1 MPNLSQLKRERML
14 AFLQKIK
21 DEHRDDDDMLIALG
35 EIESELTS
43 KKYGLV
49 WEQHEEAVDVMMR
62 DNVPVFTE
70 VPEREITAAPGQGYN
85 FILEGDNLHSLR
97 LLEKTHKGKIDIIYI
112 DPPYNRGGN
121 DFRYEDTFVEKQDG
135 FRHSKWLSFMESR
148 LRIAWQLLKS
158 DGVIFIS
165 IDDFE
170 MGALR
175 MLCDDVFGEAFF
187 LCNIVWQKRY
197 SRENREAIGDAHEY
211 ILVYA
216 KDKLK
221 FKENRHLVPMSEE
234 QAKVYKNP
242 NNDPKGRWRAVPMTA
257 QGYRPNQMYP
267 IVDQRVEFIIHPKV
281 VAGALLSLNSK
292 SFWRRGGFTSAK
304 ITTLSPIL
312 SATYLKLRGLFPG
325 HGGTTRMLV
334 TPTKRRRNCT
344 QSSERP
350 ITLKPRSQFVS

>member
-216 KDKLK
+216 KDML
-221 FKENRHLVPMSEE
+221 PSI
-234 QAKVYKNP
+234 
-242 NNDPKGRWRAVPMTA
+242 T
-257 QGYRPNQMYP
+257 
-267 IVDQRVEFIIHPKV
+267 FIGVSCGTRIISFISTTQNLP
-281 VAGALLSLNSK
+281 LIWLISLGC
-292 SFWRRGGFTSAK
+292 R
-304 ITTLSPIL
+304 
-312 SATYLKLRGLFPG
+312 
-325 HGGTTRMLV
+325 
-334 TPTKRRRNCT
+334 
-344 QSSERP
+344 
-350 ITLKPRSQFVS
+350 